1 MLENLFPDEIIII
14 FCRNVKN
21 LKEVFKIEVELI
33 ILSSVIIIIGFKVLE
48 IHNGVFLGSLCAI
61 LDVVPFVGT
70 AIVFIP
76 IIIYN
81 IIIKEYLLVFGLV
94 WLYLLERFTREIL
107 EAKFLSSK
115 LKIHPLIVI
124 LSIYIGVKMFGFIG
138 IIS

>member
-1 MLENLFPDEIIII
+1 M
-14 FCRNVKN
+14 
-21 LKEVFKIEVELI
+21 
-33 ILSSVIIIIGFKVLE
+33 
-48 IHNGVFLGSLCAI
+48 
-61 LDVVPFVGT
+61 VPFVGT

-107 EAKFLSSK
+107 ESKFLSSK

-138 IIS
+138 IISGPIYSMIAKDMIYSN